1 MKFNKVKTVIEETK
15 NKKEQ
20 TRAKPI
26 LKWVGGKTQML
37 GNIMPKVPEKYGKYI
52 EPFIGGGAVFF
63 ALNPDKAVI
72 ADSNPELINM
82 YQQISGNVESVVE
95 HLKKYKNTKEDFY
108 AIRSLEWQELPKE
121 EAAARTVYLNKTCF
135 NGLYRVN
142 KKGQF
147 NASFGNY
154 KAPKICDEDVLY
166 AASTV
171 LKKTRIMCGDYLSV
185 LKECVEPGDFVF
197 LDPPYLPIS
206 EYSDFK
212 RYTKEQFYEEDHVD
226 LAKEV
231 KRLHE
236 LGCYVILT
244 NSNHPLVYELYKDYK
259 IEVIQTR
266 RCISCNGIKRKGE
279 DILIDIPSEDKTLLS
294 QQNSEEEIEVLAAG

>member
-82 YQQISGNVESVVE
+82 YQQISGNVESVIE

-121 EAAARTVYLNKTCF
+121 EAAARTVYLNKTC
-135 NGLYRVN
+135 
-142 KKGQF
+142 
-147 NASFGNY
+147 
-154 KAPKICDEDVLY
+154 
-166 AASTV
+166 
-171 LKKTRIMCGDYLSV
+171 
-185 LKECVEPGDFVF
+185 
-197 LDPPYLPIS
+197 
-206 EYSDFK
+206 
-212 RYTKEQFYEEDHVD
+212 
-226 LAKEV
+226 
-231 KRLHE
+231 
-236 LGCYVILT
+236 
-244 NSNHPLVYELYKDYK
+244 
-259 IEVIQTR
+259 
-266 RCISCNGIKRKGE
+266 CI
-279 DILIDIPSEDKTLLS
+279 
-294 QQNSEEEIEVLAAG
+294 V